1 LDLRRGKVAGGRR
14 MLHNEELRNLYTSPS
29 ITRVIKSKRMR
40 LTLCVAC
47 MGETRNAYNILTG
60 KTQRGD
66 HSEELSIDRM
76 TILECILRK

>member
-1 LDLRRGKVAGGRR
+1 
-14 MLHNEELRNLYTSPS
+14 
-29 ITRVIKSKRMR
+29 
-40 LTLCVAC
+40 